1 MKKITVVL
9 LAFMLLVLSGCG
21 GAGKA
26 SSFLLDSAGDKLLTV
41 TAETAMVV
49 AGVYESSGRMAGCA
63 VSDGATEPL
72 AARTVD
78 LTLPEPD
85 SDASVKVFFLGAN
98 HAPRRDAAVLP
109 VVWSW

>member
-41 TAETAMVV
+41 TAENDNGGMIKAYWKSRDMNV
-49 AGVYESSGRMAGCA
+49 A
-63 VSDGATEPL
+63 PL
-72 AARTVD
+72 TTKTCDWGQVISP
-78 LTLPEPD
+78 LL
-85 SDASVKVFFLGAN
+85 ASVLSTEK
-98 HAPRRDAAVLP
+98 
-109 VVWSW
+109 

>member
-41 TAETAMVV
+41 TAENAKTDQIILVMPEEFFRNCAILI
-49 AGVYESSGRMAGCA
+49 GVLLIIFVILYIRIGDKRNKKS
-63 VSDGATEPL
+63 
-72 AARTVD
+72 
-78 LTLPEPD
+78 
-85 SDASVKVFFLGAN
+85 
-98 HAPRRDAAVLP
+98 
-109 VVWSW
+109 